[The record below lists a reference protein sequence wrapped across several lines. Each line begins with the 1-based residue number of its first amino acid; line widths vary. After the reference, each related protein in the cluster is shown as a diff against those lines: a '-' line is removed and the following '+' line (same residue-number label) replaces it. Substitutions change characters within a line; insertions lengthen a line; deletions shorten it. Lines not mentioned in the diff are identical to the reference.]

1 MRDWLQEIWESEW
14 KPVSRASATAWL
26 VFYMT
31 FLLYAATASQQF
43 LIIDNV
49 NLVIHEG
56 GHLLFSWLGA
66 TATLYGGTLL
76 QWLVP
81 FLLAAYFWA
90 QRHTTGF
97 AFSLFFFFENWLYT
111 AAYMADARAQELPLV
126 GVGDMESE
134 ESMHDFYRIFSQWG
148 VLDHDTQIAAWV
160 RAAGWIGMVGCTAW
174 LGYRGFR
181 ADGQIA
187 KGASN
192 VG

>member
-1 MRDWLQEIWESEW
+1 MMDWLQEIWDTDW
-14 KPVSRASATAWL
+14 KPVSQASTTAWL
-26 VFYMT
+26 VFYAA

-43 LIIDNV
+43 LVIDNV

-56 GHLLFSWLGA
+56 GHLLVSWLSP
-66 TATLYGGTLL
+66 TATLYGGTGL

-81 FLLAAYFWA
+81 FLLATYFWT

-111 AAYMADARAQELPLV
+111 AAYMADARAQGLPLV

-134 ESMHDFYRIFSQWG
+134 ESMHDFFRIFSQWG
-148 VLDHDTQIAAWV
+148 VLDHDTRIAAWV
-160 RAAGWIGMVGCTAW
+160 RAVGWLGMIACTVW

-181 ADGQIA
+181 TSRQTA